1 MSHGIDERRQDIAR
15 DLAVAEA
22 RKKGPLRWMATNS
35 VAANLIMGLLLV
47 GGLLFGAAK
56 VKQEVF
62 PEFDLD
68 IVTVR
73 VAYPGASPAEV
84 EEGIVESVEEA
95 VRGLDGVKR
104 VTSAASEGMGATT
117 IELLEGVNASRVTAD
132 IKNAVDRI
140 TSFPLDAEKPIVS
153 LVVARRQV
161 ISLVLYGDLDNRA
174 LKELAEESRDALLA
188 RKEITQVDVSG
199 LPSVEIDVEI
209 PQDTLR
215 RYGLSLEGV
224 AGAVRAASLE
234 LPGGGVKTPG
244 GEVLLRTTE
253 RADWGEEFA
262 ELPIRS
268 ATTGTRLRLGEL
280 ADVKDGFAETD
291 EQALFNGQPAV
302 RVDVYRVGD
311 QTPIEVADAVKEVRD
326 QLQARL
332 PPSVHVDTW
341 QDMSQIYRD
350 RINLL
355 LRNAYLG
362 LVLVLVVLGLFLDL
376 RLAFWVT
383 LGIPVSFAGALL
395 LMPGFDLSL
404 NMITLFAFIVT
415 LGMVVD
421 DAIVVG
427 ENVYELRQRGLSFR
441 DAAIAGV
448 RQVAGP
454 VVFAVLTTVAAFMP
468 MFFVPGIMGK
478 FFYALPAIVT
488 FVLLISLV
496 ESLVV
501 LPAHLSHEP
510 RRDGRGLAGNISAAL
525 KLLTLPLRPVGW
537 LFERL
542 NRGTTRLLAWNIR
555 RLYMPVAHMA
565 VRYRYATLGLAGAI
579 FFAAVGLIAGGRIDF
594 TFMPKIESDRVTASL
609 LMPYGTPVQET
620 MKVQRHMEEAA
631 RKVLDELGG
640 GEKVDLGMYET
651 VGSPVQRG
659 GPVGGT
665 VGLSGGHQATIQ
677 VRLVPLAERTFTART
692 FTRRW
697 REAVGHPAGAELV
710 SFRFNIGASPGA
722 PVHVQLSHRN
732 MDVLERASAFV
743 AQKLQAYGGV
753 RDVDSGFSPGKPQ
766 LDFRLT
772 PLGQSL
778 GLTAQQVARQLRSAF
793 YGAEALRQQRGRDE
807 VRVLV
812 RLPAAERRS
821 EHDIE
826 TLMLRTPKGGE
837 VPLKEAAVAERG
849 RSYTSITRQGG
860 RRIVTVTAD
869 IEQGATTADK
879 VMAAVQKDIIP
890 ELTKR
895 FPGVGASFEGEAA
908 ERRDSMTGLAEG
920 YILALFLIYALL
932 AVPFKS
938 YLQPLVVMTAIPL
951 GLVGALL
958 GHYVMG
964 FDLSLISMM
973 GIVALSGVVVN
984 DSLVLVDAA
993 NTLRR
998 DLGMPAHEAVVA
1010 AGARRFR
1017 PILLTSVTTFFG
1029 LAPMIFETSVQARF
1043 LIPMA
1048 ISLGFGVLFATAI
1061 TLIII
1066 PSGYMVVEDLRR
1078 VFGLDDAFA
1087 GHDEDTGHPPSTGPD
1102 SGPDSGPAGESVA
1115 GSVAES
1121 GLATAAAATPPP
1133 EPTLG

>member
-1 MSHGIDERRQDIAR
+1 MSHGIDEERL
-15 DLAVAEA
+15 DLARTLALEDA
-22 RKKGPLRWMATNS
+22 RKRGPLAWMASNS

-47 GGLLFGAAK
+47 GGLVFGASK

-62 PEFDLD
+62 PEFSLD
-68 IVTVR
+68 MVTVR

-84 EEGIVESVEEA
+84 EQGIVEAVEEA

-104 VTSAASEGMGATT
+104 VTSTASEGLGSTT
-117 IELLEGVNASRVTAD
+117 IELLDGVDASRVTAD

-140 TSFPLDAEKPIVS
+140 TSFPLDAEEPLVS
-153 LVVARRQV
+153 LLVARRQV
-161 ISLVLYGDLDNRA
+161 ISLVLYGDLDNHA
-174 LKELAEESRDALLA
+174 LKEVGEEARDALLA

-199 LPSVEIDVEI
+199 LPPVEIDVEI
-209 PQDTLR
+209 PQETLR
-215 RYGLSLEGV
+215 RYGLTLDGV
-224 AGAVRAASLE
+224 AGAIRAASLE

-244 GEVLLRTTE
+244 GEVLVRTTE

-262 ELPIRS
+262 ELPIRA
-268 ATTGTRLRLGEL
+268 ATTGTRIRVGDLGV
-280 ADVKDGFAETD
+280 VKDGFAETD

-326 QLQARL
+326 ELQARL

-341 QDMSQIYRD
+341 QDMSQIYRG
-350 RINLL
+350 RIDLL

-383 LGIPVSFAGALL
+383 LGIPASFAGALL
-395 LMPGFDLSL
+395 LMPAFDISL

-427 ENVYELRQRGLSFR
+427 ENVYELRQRGLAFK
-441 DAAIAGV
+441 DAAVAGV

-478 FFYALPAIVT
+478 FFEPLPAIVT

-496 ESLVV
+496 ESLLV
-501 LPAHLSHEP
+501 LPSHLAHAP
-510 RRDGRGLAGNISAAL
+510 RRDKRGLAANIAAAL
-525 KLLTLPLRPVGW
+525 RLLTLPLWPALW
-537 LFERL
+537 LFGKL
-542 NRGTTRLLAWNIR
+542 NRGTTRLLAWNIQ
-555 RLYMPVAHMA
+555 RLYMPLAHAA
-565 VRYRYATLGLAGAI
+565 VRYRYATLGLAGAL

-620 MKVQRHMEEAA
+620 MKVQRHMVEAA
-631 RKVLDELGG
+631 RQILDELGH
-640 GEKVDLGMYET
+640 GEEVDLGMYTT
-651 VGSPVQRG
+651 VGAPVHRG
-659 GPVGGT
+659 GLTGGS
-665 VGLSGGHQATIQ
+665 VGLRGGHQATVQ
-677 VRLVPLAERTFTART
+677 VRLVPLGERTFTARE
-692 FTRRW
+692 FTKRW
-697 REAVGHPAGAELV
+697 RQAVGHPAGAEMV
-710 SFRFNIGASPGA
+710 SFAFNIGASPGA
-722 PVHVQLSHRN
+722 PVHVQLSHRD

-743 AQKLQAYGGV
+743 AQELEAYGGV

-766 LDFRLT
+766 LDFHLT

-812 RLPAAERRS
+812 RLPADERRS

-826 TLMLRTPKGGE
+826 TLMLRTPQGGE
-837 VPLKEAAVAERG
+837 VPLREAATAVRG

-860 RRIVTVTAD
+860 RRIVAVTAD

-879 VMAAVQKDIIP
+879 VMAAIRKDILP
-890 ELTKR
+890 ALRER
-895 FPGVGASFEGEAA
+895 FPGVGVSFEGEAA
-908 ERRDSMTGLAEG
+908 ERRDSMKGLAMG
-920 YILALFLIYALL
+920 YLLALFLIYALL

-958 GHYVMG
+958 GHYLMG
-964 FDLSLISMM
+964 FDLSLISIM

-998 DLGMPAHEAVVA
+998 DLGMSAHEAVVA

-1048 ISLGFGVLFATAI
+1048 ISLGYGVLFATAI
-1061 TLIII
+1061 TLIVI
-1066 PSGYMVVEDLRR
+1066 PASYMVVEDVRH
-1078 VFGLDDAFA
+1078 VFGFGDVLPDGEGGEGGEDARKHHA
-1087 GHDEDTGHPPSTGPD
+1087 PQPPPVVDTAASCREHDR
-1102 SGPDSGPAGESVA
+1102 
-1115 GSVAES
+1115 ES
-1121 GLATAAAATPPP
+1121 GGRARGAAPA
-1133 EPTLG
+1133 